1 MLEGPGVITIHRETK
16 CVSHLT
22 KDLITN
28 HKGENSV
35 CKSRII
41 KIPPATPHISCAG
54 TRHDGLVAIGVK
66 HARPRSSD
74 PSDRSS
80 SLCGDAAEVV

>member
-1 MLEGPGVITIHRETK
+1 MGLEVIKIHSEK
-16 CVSHLT
+16 KIVSHLT

-28 HKGENSV
+28 HRGKIYV
-35 CKSRII
+35 CKLRII
-41 KIPPATPHISCAG
+41 KIPPAPPYISCAG
-54 TRHDGLVAIGVK
+54 TRHDGLVAIGVE
-66 HARPRSSD
+66 HTRPRGSD